1 VDAGSATRK
10 CNNTGE
16 SDDFMLTPREELAE
30 QIATGRLQIQVGRIF
45 HLDAIAEAHRCMEEN
60 EAGGKIVVLT

>member
-1 VDAGSATRK
+1 
-10 CNNTGE
+10 
-16 SDDFMLTPREELAE
+16 MLTPREELAE